1 MGVQGLQ
8 HRNDDGLT
16 LLHIAAGADE
26 ESKVEFLLTHG
37 LKPHVKS
44 PDGATPLMYCAL
56 RNSPGVMRMLLQYM
70 RGQGLDE
77 TDQSGRTALHYA
89 MAQNTPDNVL
99 ALRTLLLAGANPTSV
114 DEKGR
119 TPRIKAEKNG
129 FVACVSIF
137 DVSM

>member
-1 MGVQGLQ
+1 
-8 HRNDDGLT
+8 
-16 LLHIAAGADE
+16 
-26 ESKVEFLLTHG
+26 
-37 LKPHVKS
+37 
-44 PDGATPLMYCAL
+44 
-56 RNSPGVMRMLLQYM
+56 M

-99 ALRTLLLAGANPTSV
+99 ALQTLLLAGANPTFV

-119 TPRIKAEKNG
+119 TPRAKAEKNG
-129 FVACVSIF
+129 FVACVSMF